1 MITFEVM
8 PHESIAAAKIPTTE
22 AAAVKAG
29 GERWE
34 KMEGT
39 NKLYFQF
46 LCLDTVKV
54 FHILSVFQTS
64 FIYAKLLSTMFL
76 NLLQASQMST
86 APST

>member
-1 MITFEVM
+1 
-8 PHESIAAAKIPTTE
+8 
-22 AAAVKAG
+22 
-29 GERWE
+29 
-34 KMEGT
+34 MEGT